1 MRWISRFLIL
11 ISLLTSTATNAEGIL
26 VASWNM
32 RWLTTTETENN
43 RRNAQD
49 FDRLKRIA
57 RSIDADIIA
66 LQEVENA
73 ETAFKVFGDEYE
85 YYFSNRRNTLM
96 RVGFAVRK
104 DVVVIGSFVYEPLA
118 LDGMR
123 YGVDI
128 TVSTKENKKLR
139 FLNVHL
145 KSGCFIEELPSSK
158 RACEIIERQAKV
170 LREWTARRAEEG
182 STFMILGD
190 FNRRL
195 GVEESNNIVGVMS
208 EINSAFQNQDNT
220 LRTVAGTKKSKCW
233 GGEYPEFID
242 HFVVGPKMDS
252 YIDSNAFR
260 ELAYRK
266 DLNRKF
272 KKKISDH
279 CPIQLRLEV

>member
-1 MRWISRFLIL
+1 MLIL
-11 ISLLTSTATNAEGIL
+11 ISLVTSAAINAEGIL

-32 RWLTTTETENN
+32 RWLTTTETDNN
-43 RRNAQD
+43 KRTAQD
-49 FDRLKRIA
+49 FDRLKQIA

-85 YYFSNRRNTLM
+85 YYFSNRRNSLM

-118 LDGMR
+118 IDGMR

-145 KSGCFIEELPSSK
+145 KSGCFIEELPSRK
-158 RACEIIERQAKV
+158 RSCQIIERQAKV
-170 LREWTARRAEEG
+170 LREWTARRSEEG
-182 STFMILGD
+182 TPFMILGD

-208 EINSAFQNQDNT
+208 EINSAFQNRDNT
-220 LRTVAGTKKSKCW
+220 LRTVAGAKKAKCW

-242 HFVVGPKMDS
+242 HFV
-252 YIDSNAFR
+252 IDPQMSTFIDGNAFR
-260 ELAYRK
+260 ELAYPK
-266 DLNRKF
+266 DLHKKF